1 MKLLRIASFVVFAL
15 TLVTIVAG
23 CMHASAPQ
31 TLKPTGFGA
40 QVAEVSGSKQITQV
54 GSTLAQPVV
63 VQVNGADGNG
73 VAGALVTFHGEGMQ
87 FTPAQALTDSSGQ
100 VTTNVQVGFNNGD
113 YQIIAETPKSGG
125 GIASLTMR
133 EIALGYEQT
142 LGKTVNDQYCIRCHD
157 SESTAERVSNLD
169 NLSPAPHQ
177 FVDGATLNRIS
188 DGDLTNMIA
197 HGGPALGKSP
207 QMPGYSAT
215 LKPAEIRAVISYLRT
230 VADPPYQMSGVKY
243 AK

>member
-1 MKLLRIASFVVFAL
+1 MKLLRMASLAVPAMATAAL
-15 TLVTIVAG
+15 ISG

-31 TLKPTGFGA
+31 GLKPTSYGA
-40 QVAEVSGSKQITQV
+40 QVAEVSGSKQIAQV

-73 VAGALVTFHGEGMQ
+73 VTGALVTFHGEGMQ
-87 FTPAQALTDSSGQ
+87 FTPAQALTDPSGQ

-113 YQIIAETPKSGG
+113 YQITAETPKSGG
-125 GIASLTMR
+125 GTSALTMR

-142 LGKTVNDQYCIRCHD
+142 LGKVVNDQYCIRCHD
-157 SESTAERVSNLD
+157 SESTPERVSNQD
-169 NLSPAPHQ
+169 NLSPVPHQ

-188 DGDLTNMIA
+188 DGDLNNMIA

-215 LKPAEIRAVISYLRT
+215 LKPAEIRAVISYIRT